1 MDLLIQQFLQ
11 QMTNGIVIGVV
22 YSLMA
27 IGLTIAFGIMNVG
40 NFAQGEFYMFGAVS
54 TFFLVSLLKLDYF
67 LSLLMSAVLIFALG
81 VLVEVLT
88 IKPLQSR
95 GFMPLI
101 LSTLGLS
108 VFFQHVALILWGPV
122 PRSIPTPLPTYPYSF
137 FDIYITPQ
145 RIFVLA
151 AGIGTIAA
159 IFLLVRKTT
168 IGMAMRAVA
177 TDRNTASL
185 MGINIRRIY
194 MFSFGLSCSLAALA
208 GGLIGPLHTVSPM
221 MGELPVIK
229 AFSVVIMGGMG
240 SVEGAVCA
248 GFILGVAESLAAG
261 FISTSYKDA
270 IAFGI
275 MILVLL
281 LRPHGILTRSDR
293 A

>member
-1 MDLLIQQFLQ
+1 MDFLVQFAQQL
-11 QMTNGIVIGVV
+11 TNGLVIGVI
-22 YSLMA
+22 YTLMA

-40 NFAQGEFYMFGAVS
+40 NFAQGEFYMLGAVA
-54 TFFLVSLLKLDYF
+54 TFFLVSFLKLNYF
-67 LSLLMSAVLIFALG
+67 LSLLLSGIIIFALG
-81 VLVEVLT
+81 VIVEFMA

-95 GFMPLI
+95 GFMPVI

-122 PRSIPTPLPTYPYSF
+122 PRSIPSPLSRKALCF

-145 RIFVLA
+145 RVLIFV
-151 AGIGTIAA
+151 AGILIIMALYLF
-159 IFLLVRKTT
+159 IKKTKV
-168 IGMAMRAVA
+168 GMAMRAVA
-177 TDRNTASL
+177 KDSNTASL

-194 MFSFGLSCSLAALA
+194 LFSFELSCALAAV
-208 GGLIGPLHTVSPM
+208 GGSLIGPLHTISPT
-221 MGELPVIK
+221 MGEVPVIK

-240 SVEGAVCA
+240 NVQGAIVA
-248 GFILGVAESLAAG
+248 GFILGVVESLGAG

-281 LRPHGILTRSDR
+281 FRPQGIFGKQGLK
-293 A
+293 